1 MKGISLKD
9 FIVLREMMKGLEI
22 ASREESVIDFADKL
36 SENIE
41 IIENSNDVLLIS
53 NILCSFASDV
63 YCSTP
68 EEVLKDFEIAAIKNV
83 LHLVY

>member
-9 FIVLREMMKGLEI
+9 FIVLREMMKDFEI
-22 ASREESVIDFADKL
+22 GSREEGVIDFADEL

-53 NILCSFASDV
+53 NYIVFIC
-63 YCSTP
+63 
-68 EEVLKDFEIAAIKNV
+68 
-83 LHLVY
+83 